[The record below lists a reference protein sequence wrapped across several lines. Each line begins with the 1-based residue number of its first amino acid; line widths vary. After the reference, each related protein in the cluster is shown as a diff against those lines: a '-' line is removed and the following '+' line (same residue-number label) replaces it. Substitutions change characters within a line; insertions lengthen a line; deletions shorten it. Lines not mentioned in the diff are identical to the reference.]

1 MNIYV
6 KVTDDSWCCHVFA
19 GAKMALAANILYG
32 HASSCLKL
40 KINLLVVVFL
50 VCACLVVVIL
60 ILVC

>member
-32 HASSCLKL
+32 HASSCQL
-40 KINLLVVVFL
+40 KISLLVVVFL